1 MRNFLKFGIN
11 LTSVREKTKIL
22 AYSMLL
28 VVGVSFEG
36 LGFYGFSILVKSKIV
51 VNSPPFEP
59 IFFIRSEE
67 DFGFYIVG
75 LIIFRTFVSA
85 WALQKIS
92 QTVIQTQSRFAG
104 QYLEALVKNSGG
116 QRQVSAAEIS
126 RSIET
131 STSYIFTA
139 MQSLILIFGE
149 IFSMLSL
156 FIVAFYLAGF
166 NFLAASAP
174 ILIVV
179 VLIGRILKPRL
190 TQSAEI
196 LSTEARNYV
205 SDALEASS
213 ISQVVFG
220 QQRLKFLIDRFIL
233 SRERSGKAFSKVIF
247 IQQMPRYI
255 LETSTIVMLV
265 LAFTFSRE
273 EFISSLVLVAPLLL
287 RLLPS
292 LIKLSNLLFDV
303 AKGKP
308 FLEKLQFEIASFQS
322 ESFAS
327 AYNYEGSTQF
337 SITADGIQPQIGE
350 GFLND
355 PLSFRVE
362 EGQILG
368 IVGSSGAGKSS
379 LIECLIKKRNY
390 QGVLTVHG
398 PNVDSNEY
406 SFAYVPQHNVFLRDT
421 LLNNLL
427 LGKVIENPEA
437 KVRDALKL
445 AGLHEFVGS
454 INTLIDDYGSNGVR
468 LSGGERARLSF
479 ARALVAEPNFIILDE
494 LTSGLDEQTE
504 LQILS
509 TIQKLKLNKVIII
522 ISHRESVMKICDK
535 LITIRKNDER

>member
-1 MRNFLKFGIN
+1 
-11 LTSVREKTKIL
+11 
-22 AYSMLL
+22 
-28 VVGVSFEG
+28 
-36 LGFYGFSILVKSKIV
+36 
-51 VNSPPFEP
+51 
-59 IFFIRSEE
+59 
-67 DFGFYIVG
+67 
-75 LIIFRTFVSA
+75 
-85 WALQKIS
+85 
-92 QTVIQTQSRFAG
+92 
-104 QYLEALVKNSGG
+104 
-116 QRQVSAAEIS
+116 
-126 RSIET
+126 
-131 STSYIFTA
+131 
-139 MQSLILIFGE
+139 
-149 IFSMLSL
+149 
-156 FIVAFYLAGF
+156 
-166 NFLAASAP
+166 
-174 ILIVV
+174 
-179 VLIGRILKPRL
+179 
-190 TQSAEI
+190 
-196 LSTEARNYV
+196 
-205 SDALEASS
+205 
-213 ISQVVFG
+213 
-220 QQRLKFLIDRFIL
+220 
-233 SRERSGKAFSKVIF
+233 
-247 IQQMPRYI
+247 
-255 LETSTIVMLV
+255 
-265 LAFTFSRE
+265 
-273 EFISSLVLVAPLLL
+273 
-287 RLLPS
+287 
-292 LIKLSNLLFDV
+292 LLFDV

-390 QGVLTVHG
+390 RGVLTVIG

-509 TIQKLKLNKVIII
+509 TIQKLKRNKVIII

-535 LITIRKNDER
+535 LISIRKNDER

>member
-149 IFSMLSL
+149 IFSMFSL

-179 VLIGRILKPRL
+179 LLIGRILKPRL

-196 LSTEARNYV
+196 LSIEARNYV

-390 QGVLTVHG
+390 RGVLTVIG

-509 TIQKLKLNKVIII
+509 TIQKLKRNKVIII

-535 LITIRKNDER
+535 LISIRKNDER